1 MFSWKKTPKE
11 PQSGGRSG
19 KSNSIDDMDF
29 SDLLNDPVHLEG
41 EDGADELD
49 PDLLRQLQELSTSSA
64 PRKPKAKPKPKPS
77 QGVDQMDIDSYA
89 RLAQDEEIEVDFD
102 ESDMNDPNLLSE
114 LSMLG
119 DSGPEIA
126 TETTASEDLKAA
138 KPLPLTA
145 EEPQQPI
152 AFKKVPMNDSHKTA
166 RSLPPNDEALQ
177 LMAMGFSQRQSIDA
191 LQRFDNDLE
200 RATNYLLDSP
210 PGGDEDI
217 VPDSFGQQDQVA
229 EEEMHQ
235 EQSIQKDQDLID
247 TSTVDNSKMGF
258 EHNDNTS
265 MQPLEPTAWNASR
278 EGSMSHEASIQKT
291 IPAPT
296 QMTYDTAQYEPERPA
311 QTEPVETEEI
321 GSEEDFMIKYEET
334 DLSLLSQ
341 YATEYQKAAISAKR
355 AGDKTSAIDLLR
367 KSKAFTAK
375 KEELKELQSD
385 DLPLEDDTVQTTSA
399 PSRNPGLPPQPD
411 RTPPEPL
418 SSQDKE
424 LQNPKSQPAG
434 TSTPPLPAKDRMY
447 EPPKSSPAQPD
458 TGESGSRPD
467 APSLIAQVSPSSTPP
482 LSQIS
487 VSQTPPL
494 TSPATDSSEV
504 QKMLETLIVRQKEY
518 KQAAI
523 HYKDI
528 GNLVVAKEMIRV
540 SKEVLQTAVAVK
552 NKQLTAPKSISN
564 KIPPPPDMDLGS
576 GKPRQVQ
583 EVELTAST
591 GNLPDFA
598 QLEKTLNYQV
608 DVCHNLELQ
617 NRGKA
622 GGGVKLGDAF
632 KGLAKAFAADS
643 VSLKS
648 AENTNAPLPR
658 FHYQNVAYAY
668 RETNPDIGSNEM
680 VISVKKATKLQ
691 SLETAAQDIEAYV
704 QWDLGGWPPENVPQA
719 HLGKGQTPSAPKGA
733 NPDFNFKTSI
743 PITRHN
749 RVFMRYLQR
758 KKATFEVYHKRYSY
772 GFFARPLL
780 LGKVTLEMN
789 QLLTNATVGGV
800 LEIMDQNKKKTG
812 AMLHVEISLSEALT
826 DSEAPTKQDKWL
838 IIDEYNS
845 NIYPLLASAQLIP
858 QSMSNYQPTPIASPQ
873 VSTPSQPLTPT
884 APVTEDVVA
893 KPTTPQPAP
902 SKIEQTVANPP
913 KAAVTEEESEFEQ
926 AEAEFNDAD
935 SIVSNMVLETEI
947 GLINSAIAA
956 CHGTVPEHLMDQKQ
970 ALEIKMNMLVI
981 QVQTGGLTIEQYLN
995 NVRSR
1000 IEQDK
1005 KCALIF
1011 KRAGR
1016 LDLAK
1021 QALRRKK
1028 IAQDEVDEAE
1038 AAMAQQGEEDNDS

>member
-1 MFSWKKTPKE
+1 MFSWKKAPKE
-11 PQSGGRSG
+11 PQSAGRSG

-29 SDLLNDPVHLEG
+29 SDLLNDPVHLDG
-41 EDGADELD
+41 EDGADEMD
-49 PDLLRQLQELSTSSA
+49 PDLLSQLQELSTSSA
-64 PRKPKAKPKPKPS
+64 PRKPKAKPKPV
-77 QGVDQMDIDSYA
+77 QGVDQVDIDSYA

-114 LSMLG
+114 LSMLR

-126 TETTASEDLKAA
+126 TEAADEDLKAA
-138 KPLPLTA
+138 KPLPLTG
-145 EEPQQPI
+145 EEPQQSI

-210 PGGDEDI
+210 PPTAGDEDM
-217 VPDSFGQQDQVA
+217 VSDGFGRQEQVA
-229 EEEMHQ
+229 EEGMRQ
-235 EQSIQKDQDLID
+235 EQSNQKNQDLID
-247 TSTVDNSKMGF
+247 TSTVDNSKIGF
-258 EHNDNTS
+258 ENNENTS
-265 MQPLEPTAWNASR
+265 MKPLEPTAWNASR
-278 EGSMSHEASIQKT
+278 EGMSHEASIQKT

-296 QMTYDTAQYEPERPA
+296 QMTYDTAQFEPERPA
-311 QTEPVETEEI
+311 QTEPVATEEI

-367 KSKAFTAK
+367 KSKAFTAR

-385 DLPLEDDTVQTTSA
+385 DLPIEDDTLQLASE
-399 PSRNPGLPPQPD
+399 PSRNSGLQPQPD
-411 RTPPEPL
+411 RTPSEPL
-418 SSQDKE
+418 PSQSNE
-424 LQNPKSQPAG
+424 LQSPKSQPSG
-434 TSTPPLPAKDRMY
+434 TPTPPLPAKDRMY
-447 EPPKSSPAQPD
+447 EPPKEKPSPVQPD
-458 TGESGSRPD
+458 KGESGSHSD
-467 APSLIAQVSPSSTPP
+467 APPPLAQVSPSSTAP
-482 LSQIS
+482 LSQTS
-487 VSQTPPL
+487 ANQTPPSNL
-494 TSPATDSSEV
+494 AAADSSEV

-523 HYKDI
+523 HYKDL

-552 NKQLTAPKSISN
+552 NKQLTAPKSIRN

-576 GKPRQVQ
+576 GKPRHVQ
-583 EVELTAST
+583 EVELASST
-591 GNLPDFA
+591 GTLPDFA

-617 NRGKA
+617 NRGKT
-622 GGGVKLGDAF
+622 GGSVKLGDAF

-658 FHYQNVAYAY
+658 FHYQNVTYAY
-668 RETNPDIGSNEM
+668 RETHPDIGSNEM
-680 VISVKKATKLQ
+680 VINIKKATKLQ

-733 NPDFNFKTSI
+733 NPDFDFKTSI

-772 GFFARPLL
+772 GFLPRPLL

-789 QLLTNATVGGV
+789 QLLNNATVGGV

-812 AMLHVEISLSEALT
+812 AMLHVEISLSEALMDT
-826 DSEAPTKQDKWL
+826 EIPTKQDKWL

-873 VSTPSQPLTPT
+873 VGTPPQPLTPT
-884 APVTEDVVA
+884 APVTEDAVA
-893 KPTTPQPAP
+893 KPTSPQPTS
-902 SKIEQTVANPP
+902 SKIDQTVANPP
-913 KAAVTEEESEFEQ
+913 KAAATEEESEFEQ

-935 SIVSNMVLETEI
+935 SIVSNMVLENEI